1 MLQIGITGGI
11 GSGKSIVSQV
21 FKTLGIPVLDA
32 DAVAKL
38 VMEQHI
44 PLVNAIKNLLGN
56 QAYINGRLNRPFIA
70 SEIFEDTDKLTQLNT
85 LVHPVTIQYARDWV
99 TEQKA
104 PYIIKEAAILF
115 ESGSYVEMNKII
127 GVYAPEQLRLERAMK
142 RNNATATEIQKRM
155 DKQMN
160 EEEKMSKCDYVIDNS
175 ETTSVIAQVISI
187 HHELLLLSVSGL

>member
-1 MLQIGITGGI
+1 MHQIGITGGI

-99 TEQKA
+99 SEQKA

-142 RNNATATEIQKRM
+142 RNNVTATEIEKRM

-160 EEEKMSKCDYVIDNS
+160 EEEKMSMCDYVIDNS

-187 HHELLLLSVSGL
+187 HHELLLLSASG